1 MSKNTCF
8 ESITRFL
15 NNNFIPVIGSA
26 SSLVMLLLYFF
37 LEKYKFV
44 INYYSL
50 ILFFS
55 IFLFP
60 ATTYLE
66 KIKIGSLELTRKQEI
81 IEKRSITGEVVTVDG
96 SNFYYIDKNLNRYE
110 LPDIDTAEFFCS
122 NKGFI
127 RVGEDEIKD
136 FLLFGKIESVNSGD
150 VVKAKGHIFIVL
162 NKKFKHVG
170 TASWLLKWKKA
181 GMERDATEEEISSYG
196 FW

>member
-1 MSKNTCF
+1 MSKNTYF
-8 ESITRFL
+8 ESITRWL
-15 NNNFIPVIGSA
+15 NNNFIPVVGST
-26 SSLVMLLLYFF
+26 SSLVMLLLYIL
-37 LEKYKFV
+37 LEKHKFV

-60 ATTYLE
+60 ATNYLE

-81 IEKRSITGEVVTVDG
+81 IEKRSITGEVVTADG
-96 SNFYYIDKNLNRYE
+96 SNFYYIDKNLKRYE

-127 RVGEDEIKD
+127 RVGDEEIRD
-136 FLLFGKIESVNSGD
+136 SFLLGKIESVNSGE
-150 VVKAKGHIFIVL
+150 VVNAKGHIFIVL

-170 TASWLLKWKKA
+170 TASWLLKWKKE
-181 GMERDATEEEISSYG
+181 ERDATEEEISMAD